1 MDRRT
6 RSPDGNILRL
16 IGDVVFAM
24 KPKIIAL
31 ALLGLLSL
39 AGPIV
44 EMGITGRVEPFGKF
58 ELAESFVAL
67 PLIYWWYHTDK
78 QQCNYRAG
86 PLMNAGV
93 VALTLLALPVYFIRS
108 RGWRRGGIAI
118 ALAALVLLGT
128 YALSELGEAIGD
140 AFIL

>member
-1 MDRRT
+1 
-6 RSPDGNILRL
+6 
-16 IGDVVFAM
+16 M
-24 KPKIIAL
+24 KPKIVAL

-78 QQCNYRAG
+78 QQRNYRAG